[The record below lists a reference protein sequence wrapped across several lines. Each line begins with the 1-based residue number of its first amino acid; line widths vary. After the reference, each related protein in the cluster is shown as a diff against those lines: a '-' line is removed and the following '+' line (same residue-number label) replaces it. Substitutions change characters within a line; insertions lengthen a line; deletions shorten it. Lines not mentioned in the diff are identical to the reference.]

1 MYKTSIK
8 LEDYAISESYLDH
21 LSGEFCGK
29 MLAPVG
35 GEDTIDI
42 EFENP
47 EYRSEFERA
56 LKGFKKKL
64 DL

>member
-1 MYKTSIK
+1 MHKTLVK
-8 LEDYAISESYLDH
+8 LQDYAISESYLDH
-21 LSGEFCGK
+21 LAGEFCGK
-29 MLAPVG
+29 MLAPIG

-47 EYRSEFERA
+47 QYQSEFERA
-56 LKGFKKKL
+56 LKSFKKKL